1 MKLLVTGGCGFIGS
15 NFVRLWRDRYPTDS
29 IEIID
34 KLTYAGHRENID
46 NLPVNLVI
54 GDICNSD
61 IVKPLMDGIDVVVN
75 FAAESHV
82 DRSIVDP
89 SVFIRTN
96 VLGTYTLLDAALKNQ
111 IKLFHHVST
120 DEVFGSLGLKS
131 DYKFNE
137 FTPYAPN
144 SPYSASKASAD
155 HLVRS
160 FNHTYNLP
168 VTISNCSNNFG
179 PFQDP
184 EKLIPRFITN
194 LILGKKI
201 PLMGKGENVR
211 DWIYVED
218 HCSAIDLIIH
228 SALKDKKIIGQTFC
242 VGSSEEKSNM
252 EITKIIL
259 QYFGRDKSLIEFIP
273 HRLGHDL
280 RYAIDSSKLRKK
292 LRWRP
297 KFPFQKRI
305 KQTIE
310 WYIANQNWWRP
321 LMERDLNRVE

>member
-1 MKLLVTGGCGFIGS
+1 MKLLITGGCGFIGS

-137 FTPYAPN
+137 F
-144 SPYSASKASAD
+144 
-155 HLVRS
+155 
-160 FNHTYNLP
+160 
-168 VTISNCSNNFG
+168 
-179 PFQDP
+179 
-184 EKLIPRFITN
+184 
-194 LILGKKI
+194 
-201 PLMGKGENVR
+201 
-211 DWIYVED
+211 
-218 HCSAIDLIIH
+218 
-228 SALKDKKIIGQTFC
+228 
-242 VGSSEEKSNM
+242 
-252 EITKIIL
+252 
-259 QYFGRDKSLIEFIP
+259 
-273 HRLGHDL
+273 
-280 RYAIDSSKLRKK
+280 
-292 LRWRP
+292 
-297 KFPFQKRI
+297 
-305 KQTIE
+305 
-310 WYIANQNWWRP
+310 
-321 LMERDLNRVE
+321 